1 MKQAATTRC
10 KFIAGT
16 GVCLFALAVVATSTP
31 SMAASALLD
40 FVEIT
45 EGITRLP
52 LLDRRPQQ
60 MFNPGQVRPDLPAV
74 HVTAVQ
80 P

>member
-10 KFIAGT
+10 KFIAGA
-16 GVCLFALAVVATSTP
+16 GVGLFALAMVATSTR

-45 EGITRLP
+45 ERITRLP
-52 LLDRRPQQ
+52 CWIVDHSRCLTLDRFDPTCPQC
-60 MFNPGQVRPDLPAV
+60 M
-74 HVTAVQ
+74 
-80 P
+80 